1 MIYSYAIVF
10 GLVGILLIAL
20 AVFAISFPSGNAM
33 KMKLFRIFSDKGLQL
48 ILTAVILGFNFSTD
62 CTVVLLVVLHVIHTL
77 YVIKYQK
84 NI

>member
-20 AVFAISFPSGNAM
+20 AVFAISFPSENTM

-48 ILTAVILGFNFSTD
+48 IFTAVILGFNFSTN
-62 CTVVLLVVLHVIHTL
+62 CTILLLVTLHVIHTL